1 LRDFFIVPAAPGFVN
16 AGQDGCFLA
25 PRASGEIKV
34 EAVNPSLLYEFR
46 EYEGLEI

>member
-1 LRDFFIVPAAPGFVN
+1 MPAAPGFVN

-25 PRASGEIKV
+25 PRTSGEIKV

-46 EYEGLEI
+46 EYEALEI